1 MSRVRDLLN
10 GYWLVV
16 IGVVLVLSGYV
27 AGFFLLTD
35 FVPDKNP
42 SLDAI
47 NKRVFPSRMLM
58 SLWRPMRLYD
68 KKANSTVHWVDS
80 AGNP

>member
-47 NKRVFPSRMLM
+47 NKRVFPSRM
-58 SLWRPMRLYD
+58 S
-68 KKANSTVHWVDS
+68 
-80 AGNP
+80 